1 MSNKEKYS
9 GSTSES
15 VTQEV
20 VEIAKVAMVQEWDC
34 EAHERQKKGRR
45 SKGTMMDIPSE
56 RSMYMPVK
64 EKEGPTLKHL
74 FVRIVQTARFK
85 KIKISRMTVT
95 LFYKDPDTGEME
107 RVVDVDVVSPLPHNG
122 EKTESWPHYHFG
134 QTRTRFSK
142 EEVEALGNNPN
153 RQLNF
158 FLEKANMELDKP
170 IDLNIAPK
178 DFRLE

>member
-9 GSTSES
+9 GSTPES

-34 EAHERQKKGRR
+34 EAQERQKKGRR
-45 SKGTMMDIPSE
+45 SKGTLMDIPSE

-64 EKEGPTLKHL
+64 EKDGPTLKHL

-107 RVVDVDVVSPLPHNG
+107 RVVDADVVSPPPHNG
-122 EKTESWPHYHFG
+122 EKQRAGHTIILVKQERDSVRKMRKPWVII
-134 QTRTRFSK
+134 QT
-142 EEVEALGNNPN
+142 GN
-153 RQLNF
+153 
-158 FLEKANMELDKP
+158 
-170 IDLNIAPK
+170 
-178 DFRLE
+178 